1 MTRITLSAMR
11 LFFLGIL
18 LWSLPGIIPPFF
30 ASLHFVVNVF
40 SWLCNVAAVV
50 CFFFAYRKAS

>member
-30 ASLHFVVNVF
+30 GFLHFEISIF
-40 SWLCNVAAVV
+40 SWLCSVAAVV
-50 CFFFAYRKAS
+50 CYFLAYRKAS